1 MNATDSTMLC
11 EPTTC
16 PSWCHDDH
24 AAPAPC
30 DFHESAPLLFE
41 VRHGETRVPV
51 PAHVA
56 LKGWNDA
63 QAAVEE
69 PNAVVVDMPQ
79 DCWGESW
86 LTAEQARLL
95 ADHLLN
101 AARRLENDEQ

>member
-1 MNATDSTMLC
+1 
-11 EPTTC
+11 
-16 PSWCHDDH
+16 
-24 AAPAPC
+24 
-30 DFHESAPLLFE
+30 
-41 VRHGETRVPV
+41 VPV

-86 LTAEQARLL
+86 LTASQARLL
-95 ADHLLN
+95 AEHLL
-101 AARRLENDEQ
+101 AAADRLDGVTQ